1 MKPDSHHHYWKAIV
15 LGAVAGIRS
24 MAAPVL
30 LSQELSKI
38 SPVLLQGSPLRHL
51 QAGPVAMGL
60 KFLAASEMAGDKLP
74 QMPDRTTLPSLVMRT
89 ASGALV
95 GAALFTASRDKALTG
110 ALIGGLAALA
120 GTYGSFY
127 LRQALH
133 RYGEVPNI
141 VAGLLEDAVMVSSG
155 LAIVKN

>member
-1 MKPDSHHHYWKAIV
+1 MKPDSHHHYWKAIG

-24 MAAPVL
+24 LAAPVL

-38 SPVLLQGSPLRHL
+38 SPELLQDSPLRHL

-60 KFLAASEMAGDKLP
+60 KFLAASELAGDKLP

-89 ASGALV
+89 ASGAVV

-133 RYGEVPNI
+133 RYGKVPNI
-141 VAGLLEDAVMVSSG
+141 AAGLLEDAVMVSSG
-155 LAIVKN
+155 LAMVKK

>member
-1 MKPDSHHHYWKAIV
+1 MKPDSHHHYWKAIG

-24 MAAPVL
+24 LAAPVL

-38 SPVLLQGSPLRHL
+38 NPELLQDSPLRYL

-60 KFLAASEMAGDKLP
+60 KLLAATELAGDKLP
-74 QMPDRTTLPSLVMRT
+74 QIPDRTTLPSLMVRT

-95 GAALFTASRDKALTG
+95 GAALFTVSRDKALTG

-120 GTYGSFY
+120 STYGSFY

-133 RYGEVPNI
+133 QYGKVPNI
-141 VAGLLEDAVMVSSG
+141 AAGLLEDAVLVSSG
-155 LAIVKN
+155 LAMVKK